1 MCFTVTQKEKKFS
14 VLNWLFKSHSLI
26 CSIMQSSTGMWV
38 FTALNFQSFQW
49 SCIFN
54 QKKNTEMFYAFC
66 VAVMSIIAIGSK
78 TIILTQIFF
87 YDV

>member
-1 MCFTVTQKEKKFS
+1 MQHYAVIHRHVGVYSLEFS
-14 VLNWLFKSHSLI
+14 VFSMVLRI
-26 CSIMQSSTGMWV
+26 QP
-38 FTALNFQSFQW
+38 
-49 SCIFN
+49 
-54 QKKNTEMFYAFC
+54 KKNTEMFYAFC